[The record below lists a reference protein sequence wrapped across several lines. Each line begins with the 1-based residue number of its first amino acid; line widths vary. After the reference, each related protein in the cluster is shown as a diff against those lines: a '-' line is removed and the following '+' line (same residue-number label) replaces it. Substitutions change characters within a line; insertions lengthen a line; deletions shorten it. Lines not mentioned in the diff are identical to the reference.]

1 MLKTYRRI
9 AVLAAVAPMMML
21 ARAAHAQADDKD
33 KTAAIKELLTV
44 MQADQAVKGQAD
56 NWQQGAKQEA
66 PLVLEQVLVENKTLN
81 DKQKQAAVDKL
92 KKNGA
97 VQRMVDGAARP
108 SHRRLQAGRHQ
119 GSLRRLRQVLL
130 HAGNQG
136 PDHVPEVADRPE
148 VHGQPGQGHSG
159 NLGFDD
165 AEVRPAGWQVDARR
179 RREGNRRRCEVIGIA
194 AGGLRA
200 RAPPGPM
207 VSKGRGFEG

>member
-21 ARAAHAQADDKD
+21 AQAAHAQADDKD

-81 DKQKQAAVDKL
+81 DKQKQAAVEKL

-108 SHRRLQAGRHQ
+108 SRPMRSSRTPSRLTTTPSASTTPRRKSRT
-119 GSLRRLRQVLL
+119 
-130 HAGNQG
+130 
-136 PDHVPEVADRPE
+136 
-148 VHGQPGQGHSG
+148 
-159 NLGFDD
+159 
-165 AEVRPAGWQVDARR
+165 
-179 RREGNRRRCEVIGIA
+179 
-194 AGGLRA
+194 
-200 RAPPGPM
+200 
-207 VSKGRGFEG
+207 